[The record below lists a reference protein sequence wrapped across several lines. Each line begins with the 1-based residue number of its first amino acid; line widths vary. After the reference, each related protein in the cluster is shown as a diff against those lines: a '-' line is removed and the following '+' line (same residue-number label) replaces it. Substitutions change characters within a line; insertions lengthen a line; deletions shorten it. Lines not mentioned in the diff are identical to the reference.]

1 MLRSLDDA
9 SMLDRYIEIKAQIS
23 ELQEEL
29 EALKGPLLYALMDEP
44 EEKGSYRGFELSIQR
59 RKTYEYTPAVQELEK
74 TLKEE
79 KSRERNTGA
88 AEVVK
93 HQAILVLKSARVD
106 K

>member
-29 EALKGPLLYALMDEP
+29 EPLKGPLLYALMDEP
-44 EEKGSYRGFELSIQR
+44 DEKGSYMGFELSIQR
-59 RKTYEYTPAVQELEK
+59 RKTYEYTPSVKELERR
-74 TLKEE
+74 LKEE
-79 KSRERNTGA
+79 KDKERKSGT

-93 HQAILVLKSARVD
+93 HQAVLVLKAA
-106 K
+106 KTNE